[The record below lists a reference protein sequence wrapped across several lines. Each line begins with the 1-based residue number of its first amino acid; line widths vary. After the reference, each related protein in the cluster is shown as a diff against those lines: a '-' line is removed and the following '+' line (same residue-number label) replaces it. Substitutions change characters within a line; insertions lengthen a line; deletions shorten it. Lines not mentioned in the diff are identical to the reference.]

1 MPADAVGLPDPQS
14 YLEEATGPVSM
25 RCCYQPDHE
34 IEVSQIHRELQ
45 EKVKENIDKN
55 QKDYILREQM
65 KVIREE
71 LGEDLLSDT
80 DEYEK
85 QLASLKADKEVK
97 EKLQKEIDRLK
108 GMPGGGQESNVIRTY
123 IETLLELPWNK
134 TSKDNNDIK
143 HAKQILEE
151 DHYGLE
157 QVKERVLEYL
167 AVRVLAKK
175 GNSRLFALWALLEP
189 VRHPLPV
196 P

>member
-1 MPADAVGLPDPQS
+1 MMVCEDLESLMLKMASDLPWDYRIRQA
-14 YLEEATGPVSM
+14 YLEEATLAGQYEVLLSNLI
-25 RCCYQPDHE
+25 HE

-71 LGEDLLSDT
+71 LGEDLFSDA

-108 GMPGGGQESNVIRTY
+108 GYAGRWSGE
-123 IETLLELPWNK
+123 
-134 TSKDNNDIK
+134 
-143 HAKQILEE
+143 
-151 DHYGLE
+151 
-157 QVKERVLEYL
+157 
-167 AVRVLAKK
+167 
-175 GNSRLFALWALLEP
+175 
-189 VRHPLPV
+189 
-196 P
+196 